1 VEPKIHELRHTI
13 QELESR
19 LGALVSGVG
28 TCLCWEWA
36 HKFQELGPKFQKFE
50 KTFQDLE
57 PEFQELEL
65 DFQELKAYRRE
76 WEHNFQDSEPKFQQS
91 DHKFQ
96 EWELAFQALVHTFQE
111 VEPTLQEVVQT
122 MQELLSTGCLGV
134 VAEQANHSIQY
145 CIGFSCHRRRR
156 AHGTTSCSQG
166 SSRWVAWHP
175 QSCRCSLQSTCCL
188 FGRTWLDLKVLQL
201 RPLLL

>member
-1 VEPKIHELRHTI
+1 
-13 QELESR
+13 
-19 LGALVSGVG
+19 
-28 TCLCWEWA
+28 LCWEWA

-96 EWELAFQALVHTFQE
+96 EWEPAFQALAHTFQE

-122 MQELLSTGCLGV
+122 MQELPSTGCLGV

-145 CIGFSCHRRRR
+145 CIGFSCHGRRR
-156 AHGTTSCSQG
+156 AHSTSHSCQG
-166 SSRWVAWHP
+166 SRRCRAWRPKKWKH
-175 QSCRCSLQSTCCL
+175 SLKSTCWL
-188 FGRTWLDLKVLQL
+188 SGRTGLELKVLQL